1 MTQTNQ
7 VMDKLAIATLVLAGV
22 ISICLGVFILWI

>member
-7 VMDKLAIATLVLAGV
+7 VMDKLAITTLVLAGV